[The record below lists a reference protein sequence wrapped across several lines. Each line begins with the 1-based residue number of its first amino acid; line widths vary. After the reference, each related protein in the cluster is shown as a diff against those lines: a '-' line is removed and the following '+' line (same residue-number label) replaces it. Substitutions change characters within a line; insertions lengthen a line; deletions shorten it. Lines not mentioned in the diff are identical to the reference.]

1 MMKVYDYKAVDSLV
15 FGKLAPLGYDI
26 HVVPGSLVD
35 GYICISPD
43 DDKYHFLAQERYLN
57 EWSSGVTV
65 RRCRKLPKW
74 AVANIRYRLF
84 GRGCCGRWCDTGS
97 WEAVAA

>member
-1 MMKVYDYKAVDSLV
+1 MMRVYDYKAVDSLV

-74 AVANIRYRLF
+74 AVEFIANEIA
-84 GRGCCGRWCDTGS
+84 D
-97 WEAVAA
+97 

>member
-26 HVVPGSLVD
+26 HVVPGSLAD
-35 GYICISPD
+35 GYICVSPRAGF
-43 DDKYHFLAQERYLN
+43 YHFLARERYLN

-74 AVANIRYRLF
+74 AVDFIANESA
-84 GRGCCGRWCDTGS
+84 D
-97 WEAVAA
+97 